1 MNQKI
6 YNFLYK
12 NLSDAFILP
21 KYNNFNKTMT
31 QFTVVNALPWT
42 PKRWEKFCNHINNV
56 FDLDI
61 NFNGTLADI
70 TNDIDKKYSARF
82 FGEIWKPKTESF
94 SYTGWAI
101 VDEVN
106 NLNPSKILDVGC
118 GYNQF
123 KARIPN
129 LIGIDPFN
137 NNSDYMVDILEYNVD
152 EKYDVIIAFGSINFN
167 SFTDIDTRINKV
179 VSLLADGGRIYIR
192 ANPGIQHEKG
202 PWVDVFPWSFEYVM
216 YFAKKYN
223 LELLTFKKDNNDRL
237 YFVYQKHQ

>member
-6 YNFLYK
+6 FK
-12 NLSDAFILP
+12 FFTENLQNAFSLP
-21 KYNNFNKTMT
+21 KYNNIIID
-31 QFTVVNALPWT
+31 QQTVVDNLPWT
-42 PKRWEKFCNHINNV
+42 PAKYEKFKNLITTTFEVDVDFSNTV
-56 FDLDI
+56 MDI
-61 NFNGTLADI
+61 I
-70 TNDIDKKYSARF
+70 VDIDKKYLTRF

-106 NLNPSKILDVGC
+106 KLNPKKVLDVGC

-123 KARIPN
+123 KGRINN

-152 EKYDVIIAFGSINFN
+152 DLYDVILAFGSINFN
-167 SFTDIDTRINKV
+167 SFEDIDARIAKV
-179 VSLLADGGRIYIR
+179 VSLLSTGGKIYMR

-202 PWVDVFPWSFEYVM
+202 PWVDVFTWSFDVANQ
-216 YFAKKYN
+216 FAKKYN
-223 LELLTFKKDNNDRL
+223 LDLLTFKKDNNDRL
-237 YFVYQKHQ
+237 YFVYQKQ

>member
-6 YNFLYK
+6 FNFLTE
-12 NLSDAFILP
+12 NLQKTFNLP
-21 KYNNFNKTMT
+21 KYKNITIDKDTIVDNF
-31 QFTVVNALPWT
+31 PWT
-42 PKRWEKFCNHINNV
+42 PAKYEKFKKLITETFEV
-56 FDLDI
+56 DV
-61 NFNGTLADI
+61 NFSNTVGDVV
-70 TNDIDKKYSARF
+70 NDIDTKYLNRF

-106 NLNPSKILDVGC
+106 SLNPKKVLDVGC

-123 KARIPN
+123 KGRINN

-152 EKYDVIIAFGSINFN
+152 DQYDVIIAFGSINFN
-167 SFTDIDTRINKV
+167 SYDDIDIRMDKV
-179 VSLLADGGRIYIR
+179 VSLLTKSGRIYMR
-192 ANPGIQHEKG
+192 ANPGILHEKG
-202 PWVDVFPWSFEYVM
+202 PWVDVFPWSFDIANQ
-216 YFAKKYN
+216 FAKKYN

-237 YFVYQKHQ
+237 YFVYQNQ

>member
-6 YNFLYK
+6 FK
-12 NLSDAFILP
+12 FFTENLQNAFSLP
-21 KYNNFNKTMT
+21 KYNNIIID
-31 QFTVVNALPWT
+31 QQTVVDNLPWT
-42 PKRWEKFCNHINNV
+42 PAKYEKFKNLITTTFEVDVDFSNTV
-56 FDLDI
+56 MDI
-61 NFNGTLADI
+61 I
-70 TNDIDKKYSARF
+70 VDIDKKYLTRF

-106 NLNPSKILDVGC
+106 KLNPKKVLDVGC

-123 KARIPN
+123 KGRINN

-152 EKYDVIIAFGSINFN
+152 DLYDVILAFGSINFN
-167 SFTDIDTRINKV
+167 SFKDIDARIAKV
-179 VSLLADGGRIYIR
+179 VSLLSTGGKIYMR

-202 PWVDVFPWSFEYVM
+202 PWVDVFAWSFDVANQ
-216 YFAKKYN
+216 FAKKYN
-223 LELLTFKKDNNDRL
+223 LDLLTFKKDNNDRL
-237 YFVYQKHQ
+237 YFVYQKQ